1 MNSLTNYSHK
11 EEIATSHKAF
21 KAFIETF
28 SKINP
33 NLTETD
39 IYLIKECIDDDSINI
54 SELEYGVKAAYKD
67 PDRYGKVEWNHVWK
81 WIKHLRSPKK
91 EKEFDPSKSAYFS

>member
-21 KAFIETF
+21 RAFMETF
-28 SKINP
+28 GKINP

-39 IYLIKECIDDDSINI
+39 IFLIKECISDDNINI
-54 SELEYGVKAAYKD
+54 AELEYAIKAAYKD

-81 WIKHLRSPKK
+81 WVKVLRDTKTDRQKHA
-91 EKEFDPSKSAYFS
+91 EAFS